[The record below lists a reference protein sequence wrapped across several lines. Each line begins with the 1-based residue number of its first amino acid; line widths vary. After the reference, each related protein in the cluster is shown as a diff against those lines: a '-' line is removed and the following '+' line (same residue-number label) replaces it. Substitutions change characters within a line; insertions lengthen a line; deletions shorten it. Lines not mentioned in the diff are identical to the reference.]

1 MGEQL
6 SPGAA
11 KATNIVKGDD
21 DDDEAVCLQ
30 RGERQEK
37 GEDKRARENG
47 KQAKE
52 RKALGGKDCL
62 ALKCIMVELSRA
74 PQLGCP

>member
-37 GEDKRARENG
+37 EEGKREG
-47 KQAKE
+47 KQGKGE
-52 RKALGGKDCL
+52 GEESFGGGGI
-62 ALKCIMVELSRA
+62 AW
-74 PQLGCP
+74 P

>member
-6 SPGAA
+6 SSGAL

-30 RGERQEK
+30 RGGTQEK
-37 GEDKRARENG
+37 TEGNREKKCEKRGNESFRG
-47 KQAKE
+47 MH
-52 RKALGGKDCL
+52 CL
-62 ALKCIMVELSRA
+62 ALKCIMVEFSRA
-74 PQLGCP
+74 PQLGRP

>member
-21 DDDEAVCLQ
+21 DDDKAVCLQ

-37 GEDKRARENG
+37 GEGKRARENG
-47 KQAKE
+47 RKWKE
-52 RKALGGKDCL
+52 GKLWGGRI
-62 ALKCIMVELSRA
+62 AW
-74 PQLGCP
+74 P